1 MDLSSVSKKVR
12 RVCLA
17 SLILLICAIASCYVG
32 QRQWE
37 REVQES
43 ERRMEASGFFISDFS
58 PETNIWQ
65 IVGALILLA
74 GIAVAI
80 AAFMLWRQD
89 RQA

>member
-1 MDLSSVSKKVR
+1 
-12 RVCLA
+12 
-17 SLILLICAIASCYVG
+17 
-32 QRQWE
+32 
-37 REVQES
+37 
-43 ERRMEASGFFISDFS
+43 MEASGFFISDFS